1 MDIDKIRE
9 GVTFDDVLLMP
20 QYSDV
25 LPKDVDVGSRLTREL
40 PLNIP
45 IISAA
50 MDTVTESS
58 TAIALAREGG
68 VGIIHRNMPVDRQ
81 AREVERVKK
90 SESKIIY
97 NPVTVHCDQKI
108 NEAVEIMRKNNI
120 SGIPVVEEGILVGI
134 LTSRDLRFE
143 TNFELRVSDLMTKK
157 VITAKEGVSFE
168 EAKNILHKYRIE
180 KLPIV
185 NSKNELKALITVKDI
200 EKSSKYPNALKDAD
214 GRLIAGAAVGVG
226 KDNMQRAGALV
237 DAGVNMIVV
246 DTAHGHSRGVIETV
260 KTIKKNFKKLQI
272 IAGNVGTY
280 EGCLAMIEAGADAVK
295 VGIGPG
301 SICTTRI
308 VAGVGVP
315 QITAIFECVRAASK
329 SGVPVI
335 ADGGIKYSGDVI
347 KALAAGVDAVMIGNL
362 FAGTDE
368 SPGEITFYQGR
379 SYKVYRGM
387 GSIEAMKEGSRDRY
401 FQEDFEAEKLVP
413 EGIEGRVPY
422 KGSLA
427 GVIYQLT
434 GGIKS
439 GMGYVGARDITE
451 LQKKAVFIRITSS
464 GLRESHVHDVMITKE
479 APNYNIY

>member
-387 GSIEAMKEGSRDRY
+387 GR
-401 FQEDFEAEKLVP
+401 
-413 EGIEGRVPY
+413 
-422 KGSLA
+422 
-427 GVIYQLT
+427 
-434 GGIKS
+434 
-439 GMGYVGARDITE
+439 
-451 LQKKAVFIRITSS
+451 
-464 GLRESHVHDVMITKE
+464 
-479 APNYNIY
+479 